1 MKLLLAIHSKLSC
14 GWRVCVHFSDRV
26 PSMDEDVVKGN
37 LLTGKEVHMSKLIL
51 YKKKSLIE
59 HNYIQIGLLV
69 QLFVLH

>member
-1 MKLLLAIHSKLSC
+1 
-14 GWRVCVHFSDRV
+14 
-26 PSMDEDVVKGN
+26 MDEDVVKGN